1 MSEVVFGNAS
11 FGGDVEPI
19 LPDGWK
25 EGDDVFAGL
34 EPENGTDEIADELR
48 VGDDLSDLLT
58 DEDEAAEPDAPTTGD
73 EEPAE
78 EPSADGS
85 DEAGADE
92 TPAPETRPSRKLKL
106 KVNHSEEEIDVNA
119 LSDEDLIALLQKGRA
134 FDARIEAENK
144 KRYREVYNEQIEA
157 GMTEAVARMAA
168 SQEVGGKSYALTDD
182 EEAAAESAPAAPEP
196 QPVVPQRDLNVEVQQ
211 LKLLYPDV
219 KELPTEVTQAWT
231 SGVPLLSAYLA
242 YQNSQVRKAAAKLKK
257 ENQILKQNAASA
269 AMAPVTPVSGGG
281 DVTPKKKDPFEAG
294 FDSEMY

>member
-73 EEPAE
+73 EESAE

-144 KRYREVYNEQIEA
+144 KRYREVYSEQIEA

-182 EEAAAESAPAAPEP
+182 EEVAA
-196 QPVVPQRDLNVEVQQ
+196 
-211 LKLLYPDV
+211 
-219 KELPTEVTQAWT
+219 
-231 SGVPLLSAYLA
+231 
-242 YQNSQVRKAAAKLKK
+242 
-257 ENQILKQNAASA
+257 
-269 AMAPVTPVSGGG
+269 
-281 DVTPKKKDPFEAG
+281 
-294 FDSEMY
+294 

>member
-1 MSEVVFGNAS
+1 MSEAVFGNAS
-11 FGGDVEPI
+11 FGGDVDPI

-25 EGDDVFAGL
+25 EGDDIFAGL

-58 DEDEAAEPDAPTTGD
+58 DEDETAEPVTPTTGD
-73 EEPAE
+73 EEPVE

-106 KVNHSEEEIDVNA
+106 KVNHTEEEIDVNA
-119 LSDEDLIALLQKGRA
+119 LSDDDLIALLQKGRA
-134 FDARIEAENK
+134 FDARQEAENK
-144 KRYREVYNEQIEA
+144 KRYREVYAEQMDA
-157 GMTEAVARMAA
+157 GMTETVARMAA
-168 SQEVGGKSYALTDD
+168 SQEVGGKTYALTDD
-182 EEAAAESAPAAPEP
+182 EEPSVETASHDQQPLQAP
-196 QPVVPQRDLNVEVQQ
+196 PQRDLNAEVQQ

-219 KELPTEVTQAWT
+219 KELPTEVTNAWT

-242 YQNSQVRKAAAKLKK
+242 YQNGRMRKAAAELKK

-269 AMAPVTPVSGGG
+269 AKAPVTPVSGGG

-294 FDSEMY
+294 FDSERY